1 MNNQTIS
8 QAEACTTSKQS
19 VEQLRAL
26 AATYTCT
33 TSKHKP
39 KLIRTTNPP
48 KFVCK
53 LIRLLGGFTN
63 KDIESL
69 MLSAYACGYKCSR
82 NAVKDGIRAIIES
95 KHPADWRDEV
105 YKYVTED

>member
-26 AATYTCT
+26 ASTYTCT
-33 TSKHKP
+33 TRKHKP
-39 KLIRTTNPP
+39 KLISTTNPP

-53 LIRLLGGFTN
+53 LIRLLGGFTDN
-63 KDIESL
+63 DIESL
-69 MLSAYACGYKCSR
+69 MRSAYACGYKCAR
-82 NAVKDGIRAIIES
+82 KAVKDDIHAIIDD
-95 KHPADWRDEV
+95 KHPDDWRDEV